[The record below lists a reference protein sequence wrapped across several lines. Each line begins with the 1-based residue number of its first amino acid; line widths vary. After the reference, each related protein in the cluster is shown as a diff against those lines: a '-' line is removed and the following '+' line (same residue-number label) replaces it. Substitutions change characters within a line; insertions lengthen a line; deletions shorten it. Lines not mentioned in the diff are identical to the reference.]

1 MTAKK
6 ERKESIVEIVGL
18 PTLAAGAGSLIGGI
32 AGGAIT
38 RKVLGSPG
46 ISARLRK
53 MSPEQRKQLVHR
65 LHSGGAALAGTA
77 SALGSYALSEHIRDR
92 MERRRELEA
101 REKK

>member
-1 MTAKK
+1 MTEKK

-32 AGGAIT
+32 AGGAVT
-38 RKVLGSPG
+38 RKILDTPG
-46 ISARLRK
+46 VSSKLK
-53 MSPEQRKQLVHR
+53 SMTPEQRKKLVHR